1 MFFIKNDCSFKV
13 YSSDAVNDKEIRIV
27 LLGKTGVGKSAT
39 GNTIFGKNMFKSE
52 VSASSITSDCTRKCS
67 HRFDHKIVIVDTPGI
82 FDTSLPNQKTQKEIG
97 KCIAFTSPGAHAFI
111 LVLSIHRFT
120 EEEHNSVEHFV
131 KYFGENVYNYL
142 IVLFTRKDDLDAENK
157 SLQDFITTSPPELKT
172 IIEKCGGRVF
182 AFNNRLNGKENEE
195 QSFGLLNLILENIK
209 ENKGRYY
216 TNKMYEDA
224 ERLLRKKEKKFIKQT
239 EEEREKYLLDTDEI
253 HESDPINIA
262 CGILFQKAKTDARI
276 DIIDKD
282 QLLRETKDAAK
293 TYMLNMLKRR
303 EERDRCT
310 QEEFENKFKSTRD
323 KCREDIDL
331 DDWFFHCKQELP
343 TTVKHD

>member
-1 MFFIKNDCSFKV
+1 MLFIKNDCSFKV
-13 YSSDAVNDKEIRIV
+13 YSSDAEKDKEIRIV

-39 GNTIFGKNMFKSE
+39 GNTIFGNIMFKSE
-52 VSASSITSDCTRKCS
+52 VSASSITNHSTRMCS
-67 HRFDHKIVIVDTPGI
+67 HRFDHRIVIVDTPGI
-82 FDTSLPNQKTQKEIG
+82 FDTSLSNKQTQKEIG

-120 EEEHNSVEHFV
+120 EEEKNSVEHFV
-131 KYFGENVYNYL
+131 QYFGEIVYNYL

-209 ENKGRYY
+209 KNKGRYY

-239 EEEREKYLLDTDEI
+239 EEEREKDLLDTDEI
-253 HESDPINIA
+253 HWGHPMNTALLIVIQE
-262 CGILFQKAKTDARI
+262 AKKDARN

-282 QLLRETKDAAK
+282 QLLRETKDAVE
-293 TYMLNMLKRR
+293 TYMLNKLKLR
-303 EERDRCT
+303 EENDRYI
-310 QEEFENKFKSTRD
+310 QEKYENKFKLTRD
-323 KCREDIDL
+323 KLREDIEL
-331 DDWFFHCKQELP
+331 DDCTFHDIHELP
-343 TTVKHD
+343 TT